1 MFDLRRKDV
10 RFNWHKAIYIGW
22 YELDDLLQEIM
33 DDTTIEAKRDDY
45 YYFYAYSE
53 GNDTDYSDSD
63 MCSRISDYLD
73 IKFSS
78 YHADDGGVW
87 FIIAK

>member
-1 MFDLRRKDV
+1 MFDLRRMDT
-10 RFNWHKAIYIGW
+10 RFDKHTVFYIGW

-33 DDTTIEAKRDDY
+33 DDSTIEAKREDY
-45 YYFYAYSE
+45 YYFSAYSE
-53 GNDTDYSDSD
+53 SHDADYSDKD
-63 MCSRISDYLD
+63 MCGRISDYLD

-87 FIIAK
+87 FIVDK